1 MAKDLAKYVGKSV
14 TLVGWPLA
22 SKEVTTKKGEP
33 VEFWAFEDEV
43 DVFHCVLFPKAY
55 EKFCRLPTS
64 VQPLVISGVVQEEY
78 EAVTVNVVNVS
89 ALLFG
94 NSKKET

>member
-1 MAKDLAKYVGKSV
+1 M
-14 TLVGWPLA
+14 
-22 SKEVTTKKGEP
+22 
-33 VEFWAFEDEV
+33 EFWAFEDEA

-55 EKFCRLPTS
+55 EKFCRLLVS

-89 ALLFG
+89 ALQDPRDDQRVTLFHQI
-94 NSKKET
+94 KRPV